1 MKLYIAIDL
10 LLLVVGIK
18 AQAAC
23 GPEAVKVVSGDSYD
37 QRFVVENL
45 LKQDAKETPDV
56 PGAAD
61 AYTAKT
67 NYWLA
72 KGGFG
77 GSFVLDLGCE
87 QTFQAVKLI
96 NVHNRWA
103 KNMAAKQ
110 FK

>member
-1 MKLYIAIDL
+1 MKLYIAVEL

-18 AQAAC
+18 EAQSAC

-45 LKQDAKETPDV
+45 LTQDAKETPDAPDV
-56 PGAAD
+56 
-61 AYTAKT
+61 TSKT
-67 NYWLA
+67 NYWLT
-72 KGGFG
+72 KHGFA

-96 NVHNRWA
+96 NTHNRWA
-103 KNMAAKQ
+103 KDRAAKQ